1 MTYKF
6 QLLAKRSKAFAFVLA
21 VTVFILIANISV
33 FWTPPYFN
41 DIERYGHYHA
51 ATIPSKIDDQFVR
64 KIELSTLV
72 VNPHGYRIVNSLED
86 KCKGEDVFLVV
97 VVTSAPGHVKQRDAI
112 RQTWG
117 NENIL
122 PHKNVKVLFA
132 LGRSDNPQVEN
143 AVQREVRTFQDII
156 QEEFLDS
163 YRNLTIKT
171 VMVLKWTVTFCS
183 GADYLMKTD
192 DDMFV
197 NIETL
202 VSHLKSLKDDKSSDL
217 FIGDI
222 HTGVKALRSP
232 ANKHYVSMED
242 YENDVYPDYLSGT
255 GYVMSMDVVR
265 RLYVTALMTSPVP
278 VEDIYMGICARRAG
292 IAPRDHRG
300 CIPPLWGSGI
310 FRSTQFAVFEAVY
323 TFMDNPFG
331 KYELPMTGGLQVS
344 EDKRANH
351 GSSQVSI
358 RDMSTWQR
366 IKFNMKERGGF
377 WGLYRG
383 LGPGTAR
390 SFLANGTSMIV
401 MVNAQKKVSEWGLR
415 G

>member
-21 VTVFILIANISV
+21 VTVFILIVNISV

-242 YENDVYPDYLSGT
+242 YENEVYPDYLSGT

-278 VEDIYMGICARRAG
+278 VEDIYMGICAQRAG
-292 IAPRDHRG
+292 IAPRDHSGFTSLQFGFTVCSHRKIVTSHSYTPTELLAMWKALQETPECGWLRTHFSMVYAKLLNFSYMIIPCSFRG
-300 CIPPLWGSGI
+300 CNV
-310 FRSTQFAVFEAVY
+310 REEEY
-323 TFMDNPFG
+323 
-331 KYELPMTGGLQVS
+331 
-344 EDKRANH
+344 
-351 GSSQVSI
+351 
-358 RDMSTWQR
+358 
-366 IKFNMKERGGF
+366 
-377 WGLYRG
+377 
-383 LGPGTAR
+383 
-390 SFLANGTSMIV
+390 
-401 MVNAQKKVSEWGLR
+401 
-415 G
+415 